1 MNRSGLNLRGSSYS
15 LSDNEIAQ
23 AFHVN
28 TVPAGNLYPSYSSSL
43 INVVGAPKG
52 AIFGRHLRDTSELVL
67 PGGGGCW
74 GGWLPERFFDDGG
87 DVWEFILVAPLG

>member
-23 AFHVN
+23 AFQVN

-43 INVVGAPKG
+43 INVVGAPNG
-52 AIFGRHLRDTSELVL
+52 AIFGRHLIHTSDQFFPEGM
-67 PGGGGCW
+67 GGR
-74 GGWLPERFFDDGG
+74 LPERFFDDSS